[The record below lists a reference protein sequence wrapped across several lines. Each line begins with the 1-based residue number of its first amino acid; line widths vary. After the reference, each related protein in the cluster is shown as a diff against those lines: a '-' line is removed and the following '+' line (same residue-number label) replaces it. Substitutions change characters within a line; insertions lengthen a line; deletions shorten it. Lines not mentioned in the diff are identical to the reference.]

1 MNGHTAPNIEQ
12 QSIHTRRR
20 GIRQVDLILNPKLW
34 QPFVTNP
41 LDQESNSR
49 KNFCKGTEKL
59 RGYTVL
65 GDIFQSCRYPGHLQC
80 FAFFEFWRGS
90 RIVYNDSK
98 MSIKEIIYTTC
109 LIILTES
116 FSLIQEFI

>member
-34 QPFVTNP
+34 QPFMTNP

-49 KNFCKGTEKL
+49 K
-59 RGYTVL
+59 
-65 GDIFQSCRYPGHLQC
+65 IFVREQRNSEVTL
-80 FAFFEFWRGS
+80 S
-90 RIVYNDSK
+90 LVI
-98 MSIKEIIYTTC
+98 
-109 LIILTES
+109 S
-116 FSLIQEFI
+116 FSPADILDICNVLLSLNFGEAPE